1 MAVRAAIALTTGLL
15 EDLDLLA
22 LAGFDQ
28 GCSNRRTVDQRS
40 ADRNTLV
47 AAQHEDFTEID
58 GSASVAVE
66 FLDNNHIARLNP
78 VLLSAGLDH
87 RVHLEASA

>member
-1 MAVRAAIALTTGLL
+1 MAVRAAIALTTDLL

-22 LAGFDQ
+22 LAGLDQ
-28 GCSNRRTVDQRS
+28 RGCDSGAVDQRS

-58 GSASVAVE
+58 GSASVAVDL
-66 FLDNNHIARLNP
+66 LDNNHIARLDP

-87 RVHLEASA
+87 RVH

>member
-1 MAVRAAIALTTGLL
+1 MEEAIGTSTPS
-15 EDLDLLA
+15 LLA
-22 LAGFDQ
+22 IPLAFIVGFALK
-28 GCSNRRTVDQRS
+28 R
-40 ADRNTLV
+40 
-47 AAQHEDFTEID
+47 

-66 FLDNNHIARLNP
+66 FLDNNHIARLDP